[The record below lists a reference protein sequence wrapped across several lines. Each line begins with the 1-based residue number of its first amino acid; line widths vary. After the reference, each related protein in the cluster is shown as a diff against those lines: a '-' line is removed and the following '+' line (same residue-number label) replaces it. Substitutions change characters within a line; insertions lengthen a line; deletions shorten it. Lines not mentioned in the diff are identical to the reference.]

1 MSFVS
6 SLMRKTSLEAYG
18 DIAQTPKHL
27 GMLML
32 AALGIGGAIGAGIFA
47 MPGIIALKAGAGG
60 VLSFTISGVVILLV
74 AICYERF
81 SMIIPHGSSA
91 YSYVYHSIGEL
102 VAWIVAFG
110 LFLEYSFG
118 ASAVAIGWAAYLKR
132 ALSLD
137 IPSFW
142 CGPTTVDGHFVFGI
156 NAIAVAVI
164 LAVNTILI
172 LGGVKKSARL
182 NFALV
187 CLKLVLLTTFL
198 VVGIG
203 HVDPVNWSPF
213 MPRGFD
219 GVLQGA
225 AIALFPYIGFDALF
239 TFSRESK
246 SPKDTRLATYS
257 CVGIVAFLYITVMA
271 VATGLAPSYISDGAN
286 TSTYHP
292 NTMFAGSEA
301 AAPLA
306 VLLAHVGEGWTSK
319 FIAFGAVLGIFNVLL
334 VLCMGGPRIFRNMAE
349 DGLLPHIFAQSHNG
363 NPVFGICLNTIMVAL
378 TAGLVPFGQIT
389 DMMVLGTLVAF
400 IFVCIGAVKLKLV
413 NLPLGAVAA
422 ICCLILAFK
431 LDPLVL
437 KVYSISC
444 PVGLLIYFF
453 YGRSHS
459 KLALLQNGQGQEQI
473 TAAVQDA

>member
-1 MSFVS
+1 MSLVS
-6 SLMRKTSLEAYG
+6 SLMRKTPLESFG
-18 DIAQTPKHL
+18 DAAQTPKYL
-27 GMLML
+27 GWPMM

-60 VLSFTISGVVILLV
+60 VLSFAISGAVILMV

-81 SMIIPHGSSA
+81 SALIPNGTSA

-102 VAWIVAFG
+102 FAWIVAFG

-118 ASAVAIGWAAYLKR
+118 SSAVAIGWAAYLKK
-132 ALSLD
+132 ALNLQ
-137 IPSFW
+137 IPAFW
-142 CGPTTVDGHFVFGI
+142 CGPTMADGQFVFGI
-156 NAIAVAVI
+156 NIIAIGVI
-164 LAVNTILI
+164 ALVTVILI
-172 LGGVKKSARL
+172 LGGVKKSATL

-187 CLKLVLLTTFL
+187 CLKIVLLTTFL
-198 VVGIG
+198 IAGIR
-203 HVDPVNWSPF
+203 HIDPSNWTPF

-225 AIALFPYIGFDALF
+225 ALCLFPYIGFDALF
-239 TFSRESK
+239 TFARESK
-246 SPKDTRLATYS
+246 SLSDTRKATYW
-257 CVGIVAFLYITVMA
+257 CVAIVAFLYITVMG
-271 VATGLAPSYISDGAN
+271 VATGLAPSYSN
-286 TSTYHP
+286 TIPPVP
-292 NTMFAGSEA
+292 NPLFAGSEA

-306 VLLAHVGEGWTSK
+306 ILLAHVGEGWTST

-349 DGLLPHIFAQSHNG
+349 DGLLPKIFQITNKG
-363 NPVFGICLNTIMVAL
+363 NPVFGVALNGALVAL
-378 TAGLVPFGQIT
+378 TAGFVPFGQIT

-413 NLPLGAVAA
+413 NWPLGGIAA
-422 ICCLILAFK
+422 ICCAILAFK

-437 KVYSISC
+437 KVYSITC
-444 PVGLLIYFF
+444 PLGLLIYFF

-459 KLALLQNGQGQEQI
+459 KLGLMQSAQAQEPA
-473 TAAVQDA
+473 TTPVTDA